1 MERLNSIALTFIR
14 PQISLVNLM
23 ELYTTAGSATAV
35 MDNRAN
41 LRDLVPDL
49 SDEQCELFKD
59 VDYALKRAEEEME
72 FCEKH
77 KIQVLTPNDAAYP
90 YRLKSCPDAPIALY
104 YRGTADLNAPH
115 IVCIIGT
122 RKCTVYGQ
130 DLIHRFVK
138 ELKAECP
145 DALIVSGLAYGV
157 DIHAHRSA
165 LENEMET
172 IGVVAHGLDM
182 IYPSL
187 HRETAKR
194 MVGQGGLL
202 TEYPKASRIDKRNF
216 LQRNRIVAGLSD
228 ACILPESA
236 IHGGGLVTC
245 RLSVEY
251 GREVFAFPGSVN
263 AEYSAGCNKLIRN
276 HQAQLITCA
285 RDFVESMGWQ
295 NDAILDEARKAGIE
309 LPLFPD
315 LNLTPVEQQIVAA
328 LKANGDLHPDQI
340 AAFSGLSI
348 NDVNSSL
355 FMMEMNGIVR
365 QLSGTI
371 YHLV

>member
-1 MERLNSIALTFIR
+1 MD
-14 PQISLVNLM
+14 
-23 ELYTTAGSATAV
+23 LYTAAGSATAV

-41 LRDLVPDL
+41 LQDIIPDI
-49 SDEQCELFKD
+49 SDETCRLFKD
-59 VDYALKRAEEEME
+59 VDYALKRAEQELA

-77 KIQVLTPNDAAYP
+77 KMQVLTPNDEAYP
-90 YRLKSCPDAPIALY
+90 YRLKNCPDAPIALY
-104 YRGTADLNAPH
+104 YRGTTDLNAQH

-138 ELKAECP
+138 ELKQECP
-145 DALIVSGLAYGV
+145 DAIIVSGLAYGV

-165 LENEMET
+165 IENDLET

-194 MVGQGGLL
+194 MVCHGGLL
-202 TEYPKASRIDKRNF
+202 TEYPIQTRIEKRNF
-216 LQRNRIVAGLSD
+216 LQRNRIVAGISD

-236 IHGGGLVTC
+236 SHGGGLVTC
-245 RLSVEY
+245 RISMEY
-251 GREVFAFPGSVN
+251 GRQVYAFPGPVG
-263 AEYSAGCNKLIRN
+263 AEFSEGCHKLIRN
-276 HQAQLITCA
+276 NQAQLITSA
-285 RDFVESMGWQ
+285 KDFIEDMGWQ
-295 NDAILDEARKAGIE
+295 NTTLLSDARNAGIE
-309 LPLFPD
+309 RELFPV
-315 LNLTPVEQQIVAA
+315 LTDTEQRIFNV
-328 LKANGDLHPDQI
+328 LKDKGDLHPDQI
-340 AAFSGLSI
+340 AVLSGLSI

-371 YHLV
+371 YHLI